1 MSLKQVSFL
10 FNTGVKSHIKLAQV
24 KAPGPLSCATWLSGN
39 FLNVR
44 APPIYLC
51 LSKPAP
57 EPLLPVSQYEYSLNP
72 AIRPV
77 KTPLNP
83 LNFPHSLGRSSYR
96 KGSPASLC
104 VTWITGRCYGHKI
117 KSIAKN
123 THRNTES
130 EICPCQTMLSA
141 CSAPK
146 QVL

>member
-1 MSLKQVSFL
+1 MSLEQVSFL
-10 FNTGVKSHIKLAQV
+10 FNARVKSHIKLAQV
-24 KAPGPLSCATWLSGN
+24 KAPGPLSCATWFSGN

-51 LSKPAP
+51 LGKPAP

-83 LNFPHSLGRSSYR
+83 VNFPHSQGRSSYR
-96 KGSPASLC
+96 KGSPAPLC
-104 VTWITGRCYGHKI
+104 VTCITGRCYGHKTQP
-117 KSIAKN
+117 IARN
-123 THRNTES
+123 IHCNTES
-130 EICPCQTMLSA
+130 EICPCQTTLSA